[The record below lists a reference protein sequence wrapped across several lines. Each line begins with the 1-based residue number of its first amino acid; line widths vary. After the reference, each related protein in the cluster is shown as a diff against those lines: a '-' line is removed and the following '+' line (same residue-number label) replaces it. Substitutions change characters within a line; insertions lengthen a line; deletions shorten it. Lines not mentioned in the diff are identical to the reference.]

1 MRGCPTNSPCRTPGT
16 RARRGPLLMGI
27 STKGK
32 SPVGSPRCSPH
43 DGSLLS
49 PGGTTTGRLL
59 LDQPSAPVEAASHD
73 LNRGE
78 AAVNLVFDKV
88 SWSDTPAFH
97 NTLVV
102 GSSPTSSTT
111 QSPTTEE
118 ILARPSPRLSGAS

>member
-32 SPVGSPRCSPH
+32 SPVGSPRCSPQ

-59 LDQPSAPVEAASHD
+59 IDQPYKNHLEFYRQ
-73 LNRGE
+73 LNRQLRRLR
-78 AAVNLVFDKV
+78 AAQDAVYI
-88 SWSDTPAFH
+88 SRSAT
-97 NTLVV
+97 VV
-102 GSSPTSSTT
+102 
-111 QSPTTEE
+111 
-118 ILARPSPRLSGAS
+118 IYIV